1 MKLKRQVDFLLLG
14 GGLASATAAETLRE
28 EGADGTILIVS
39 SEPVPPYHRPPLS
52 KRFLLNKLP
61 AGALHVL
68 TDQQYRELEVD
79 VLLGTS
85 AMAINPTQRIVR
97 TDTNEEIRY
106 GKLLIATGGT
116 ANRLDVPGADKKG
129 ILNLRTLADAEALK
143 KAAARA
149 KRAVVVGGS
158 FVGMEVA
165 ATLSEL
171 GLAVT
176 VLDQEPVLF
185 AKLGVPKASEFLHAL
200 YRKRD
205 IDIRLGETVVSFEGH
220 DRVRALTTHSG
231 HRFDCDLA
239 VLAVGVTPV
248 TQFLAGSGIAVND
261 GVLVDRQLQSSDPNI
276 FAAGDV
282 ASVWEAAIGRY
293 RRVEHWDSAVKQGR
307 AAAKNMLGQRRRY
320 DELSYFYCEVFDV
333 SFEALRASED
343 IPESIERGSLA
354 DRNYALLSLKDDIP
368 RALFT
373 LGRPPQETRAIESLI
388 RYRVNLGTSK
398 ARLADPDF
406 ALETIPNQTVLVLQG
421 GGAMGAF
428 ECGVVKAL
436 EQHAIHPDIVAG
448 VSIGAFNGAI
458 IAGNAGCATAALES
472 FWDEL
477 TLLSPDFGFAAMG
490 DVLGVWQS
498 MMLGSPQFFRPRW
511 TQPILNLGQL
521 PFQWTSLYDT
531 SPMKALIERY
541 VDFPKLKSSPVRL
554 LVSAV
559 NVETAELE
567 VFDSYSD
574 DLTADHILASGSLPL
589 SFPWTTIHGSH
600 YWDGG
605 IVSNSPLDLVA
616 ERCGTAGKRVYIVDL
631 YAAKRMLPSNFVE
644 VLARRDE
651 IVYAERIRHN
661 PVARDLARDY
671 GRLVEE
677 LMQELDPARAAIM
690 KQRPR
695 YTQLM
700 GDHAPMTLVRIV
712 READGD
718 ETPGRDANFSAGS
731 IRRNRQ
737 QGYATALERIAAQ
750 ERAEGM
756 PATRRRQGV
765 PTNRR

>member
-1 MKLKRQVDFLLLG
+1 MKLKRHVDFLLLG

-28 EGADGTILIVS
+28 EGAEGTILIVS
-39 SEPVPPYHRPPLS
+39 SETVPPYHRPPLS

-68 TDQQYRELEVD
+68 TDQRYRELGVD
-79 VLLGTS
+79 VLLGT
-85 AMAINPTQRIVR
+85 AATAIDPSQCIVR
-97 TDTNEEIRY
+97 TDTNQEIRY

-116 ANRLDVPGADKKG
+116 ANRLDVPGAELKG
-129 ILNLRTLADAEALK
+129 ISSLRTLADAEALK
-143 KAAARA
+143 NAAARG

-176 VLDQEPVLF
+176 ILDQEPVLF
-185 AKLGVPKASEFLHAL
+185 AKLGIPKASEFLHAL
-200 YRKRD
+200 YRKRG
-205 IDIRLGETVVSFEGH
+205 IDIRLGESVVSFEGR
-220 DRVRALTTHSG
+220 DRVRALMTHSERRIDG
-231 HRFDCDLA
+231 DLV

-248 TQFLAGSGIAVND
+248 TDFLAGSGLAVDD
-261 GVLVDRQLQSSDPNI
+261 GVLVDRQLQTSDPNI

-282 ASVWEAAIGRY
+282 ASLWEADIGRY

-307 AAAKNMLGQRRRY
+307 AAAKNMLGQRRLY
-320 DELSYFYCEVFDV
+320 DELSYFNCEVFDV
-333 SFEALRASED
+333 SFETLRASED
-343 IPESIERGSLA
+343 TPESIERGSLA
-354 DRNYALLSLKDDIP
+354 NRNYALLSLKDDIP
-368 RALFT
+368 RGLFT
-373 LGRPPQETRAIESLI
+373 LGRPPQETKAIEALI
-388 RYRVNLGTSK
+388 RYRVNLSASK
-398 ARLADPDF
+398 AKLADPSF
-406 ALETIPNQTVLVLQG
+406 ALETIPNQTVLILQG

-428 ECGVVKAL
+428 ECGVVRAL
-436 EQHAIHPDIVAG
+436 EQNAIHPDIVAG

-458 IAGNAGCATAALES
+458 IAANPGRATAALES

-477 TLLSPDFGFAAMG
+477 TLLSPDFGGAAVA
-490 DVLGVWQS
+490 DFLGVWQS
-498 MMLGSPQFFRPRW
+498 AAFGSPNFFRPRW
-511 TQPILNLGQL
+511 TQPSVGLDHL
-521 PFQWTSLYDT
+521 PYRWTSLYDT
-531 SPMKALIERY
+531 SPMKTLIERY

-554 LVSAV
+554 LISAV

-589 SFPWTTIHGSH
+589 SFPWTTIDGRH

-631 YAAKRMLPSNFVE
+631 YAAKRALPSNLIE

-651 IVYAERIRHN
+651 IVYAERIRHD

-677 LMQELDPARAAIM
+677 LVQELDPARAQIM

-695 YTQLM
+695 YIQLM
-700 GDHAPMTLVRIV
+700 GDRAPMILVRIV

-718 ETPGRDANFSAGS
+718 EVPGRDANFSAGA
-731 IRRNRQ
+731 IRRNRE
-737 QGYATALERIAAQ
+737 QGYATALERLAAQ
-750 ERAEGM
+750 ERVDQK
-756 PATRRRQGV
+756 PAGRRRQGV